1 MEQSIPISQPQVG
14 ARRISLVAAGGR
26 VARRKTVSSAMTGL
40 LGGAA
45 MFGVVVLALILGYV
59 IVRGLPAISVEFFL
73 APPKPIGESGGGIGP
88 ALFGS
93 IYMTLVASLLA
104 IPIAIGAA
112 IYLSEFGRGRFADV
126 VRFAVE
132 QLASSPSIIVGVFIW
147 SWLVIGV
154 MGNFSGLAGA
164 LALAVIMIP
173 IVCRTVEEVL
183 RLVPMAMREA
193 SLALGVP
200 MWRTVLKIVVP
211 AARAGVITGIVLGM
225 ARAGGETAPLLMT
238 ALGNQYYNFDL
249 TQPMASLPVAIYNYT
264 KSPYEEWQTL
274 AWGGALV
281 LICVTGVASGVA
293 RWVTRDKRAG
303 L

>member
-1 MEQSIPISQPQVG
+1 MEQSIPISQPQAE
-14 ARRISLVAAGGR
+14 ARRISLVAAGGHTG
-26 VARRKTVSSAMTGL
+26 RRKAVSTGMAGL
-40 LGGAA
+40 LGVAA
-45 MFGVVVLALILGYV
+45 MAGVTMLALILGYV
-59 IVRGLPAISVEFFL
+59 IVRGLPAISVEFFVNG
-73 APPKPIGESGGGIGP
+73 PQPYGEAGSGIGP
-88 ALFGS
+88 ALIGS
-93 IYMTLVASLLA
+93 IYMTLVASILA

-132 QLASSPSIIVGVFIW
+132 QLASSPSIIIGVFIW

-154 MGNFSGLAGA
+154 MGSFSGLAGA
-164 LALAVIMIP
+164 LALGVIMIP

-183 RLVPMAMREA
+183 RLVPMALREG

-200 MWRTVLKIVVP
+200 MWRTVLKVVLP

-238 ALGNQYYNFDL
+238 ALGNRYYSLNL
-249 TQPMASLPVAIYNYT
+249 LEPMASLPVQIYNYT
-264 KSPYEEWQTL
+264 TSPYEEWHTV

-281 LICVTGVASGVA
+281 LISVTALASGVA
-293 RWVTRDKRAG
+293 RWVTRDKQPGR
-303 L
+303 

>member
-1 MEQSIPISQPQVG
+1 MEQSIPLSQPQ
-14 ARRISLVAAGGR
+14 ARERRISLVAAGGHTG
-26 VARRKTVSSAMTGL
+26 RRKAVSTAMTGL
-40 LGGAA
+40 LGVAA
-45 MFGVVVLALILGYV
+45 MVGVTVLALILGYV
-59 IVRGLPAISVEFFL
+59 LVRGLPAISVEFFVNG
-73 APPKPIGESGGGIGP
+73 PQPYGEAGSGIGP
-88 ALFGS
+88 ALIGS
-93 IYMTLVASLLA
+93 IYMTLVASILA

-132 QLASSPSIIVGVFIW
+132 QLASSPSIIIGVFIW

-154 MGNFSGLAGA
+154 MGSFSGLAGA
-164 LALAVIMIP
+164 LALGVIMIP

-183 RLVPMAMREA
+183 RLVPMALREG

-200 MWRTVLKIVVP
+200 MWRTVLKVVLP

-238 ALGNQYYNFDL
+238 ALGNRYYSLNL
-249 TQPMASLPVAIYNYT
+249 LEPMASLPVQIYNYT
-264 KSPYEEWQTL
+264 TSPYEEWHTV

-281 LICVTGVASGVA
+281 LISVTALASGVA
-293 RWVTRDKRAG
+293 RWVTRDKQPGR
-303 L
+303 